1 MALPRRVLRGTYLV
15 TRRCALR
22 KFLLKPS
29 AKVEQVFA
37 YCLGL
42 AAERFGVLVHSLVV
56 LSNHYHLVVSDPRCQ
71 LPRFMHWLNTHLAKA
86 MNVAYGRG
94 ESFFSPG
101 SYSKVTLGDPAAVLD
116 KLAYVITNAVA
127 AGLVA
132 SPAEW
137 PGLRALP
144 EDVGARMI
152 EAARPSWFFAQ
163 PRDDHGP
170 DHDAAN
176 ASARARRRRMEPDRE
191 PLPERVRLAITRP
204 PGFDDL
210 SDAGFRALLAE
221 RVAARVAE
229 LHERRAREGKVGWLG
244 VDAILAQ
251 HHEDSP
257 GSTWPDGSLNPR
269 VACRDKW
276 RRIELLEAEVSFWAE
291 HAEARARFR
300 AGERDVLFPAG
311 TWWLRVHLGARC
323 RDAA

>member
-22 KFLLKPS
+22 KFLLRPS
-29 AKVEQVFA
+29 ANVEQAFA

-42 AAERFGVLVHSLVV
+42 AAERFGVLIHSLIVM
-56 LSNHYHLVVSDPRCQ
+56 SNHCHLILSDPRCQ
-71 LPRFMHWLNTHLAKA
+71 LPRFMHWLNTHVAKA

-101 SYSKVTLGDPAAVLD
+101 SYSKVTLGDAGAVLD

-137 PGLRALP
+137 PGLRTLA
-144 EDVGARMI
+144 EDVGVRTI
-152 EAARPSWFFAQ
+152 EAARPSWFFAR
-163 PRDDHGP
+163 PSDDELVDG
-170 DHDAAN
+170 
-176 ASARARRRRMEPDRE
+176 SARARRRRMEPDRE

-210 SDAGFRALLAE
+210 SDEGFRALLAE
-221 RVAARVAE
+221 RVAARVTE
-229 LHERRAREGKVGWLG
+229 LHERRAREGKSGWLG

-251 HHEDSP
+251 HPDDSP
-257 GSTWPDGSLNPR
+257 GSAWPDGSLNPR

-276 RRIELLEAEVSFWAE
+276 RRIELLESEVAFWAE

-300 AGERDVLFPAG
+300 AGERDVLFPEG
-311 TWWLRVHLGARC
+311 TWWMRVHLGARC
-323 RDAA
+323 RNAA